1 MFMTKSSVLIIGE
14 IENNRVN
21 VDDGIL
27 WTWPECD
34 VGFGFGWRSQEDWFY
49 ILLEL
54 SIWIFIHIIVTLAN
68 VIIIIIINAI
78 IVLILFP
85 TILYHHH
92 HHYDGVSVCLCVT
105 KNDHFLLGVSCNH
118 LNYP

>member
-14 IENNRVN
+14 IENNRVD
-21 VDDGIL
+21 VDNGIL

-92 HHYDGVSVCLCVT
+92 HHHHHHHQENRFNIPSDPSI
-105 KNDHFLLGVSCNH
+105 
-118 LNYP
+118 

>member
-14 IENNRVN
+14 IENNRVD

-54 SIWIFIHIIVTLAN
+54 SI
-68 VIIIIIINAI
+68 
-78 IVLILFP
+78 
-85 TILYHHH
+85 
-92 HHYDGVSVCLCVT
+92 
-105 KNDHFLLGVSCNH
+105 
-118 LNYP
+118 

>member
-1 MFMTKSSVLIIGE
+1 MLNIGE
-14 IENNRVN
+14 IENNRVDPWGR
-21 VDDGIL
+21 VDVDNGIL

-78 IVLILFP
+78 IVIILIP
-85 TILYHHH
+85 IILYHHH
-92 HHYDGVSVCLCVT
+92 QENRFNIPSEP
-105 KNDHFLLGVSCNH
+105 SI
-118 LNYP
+118 